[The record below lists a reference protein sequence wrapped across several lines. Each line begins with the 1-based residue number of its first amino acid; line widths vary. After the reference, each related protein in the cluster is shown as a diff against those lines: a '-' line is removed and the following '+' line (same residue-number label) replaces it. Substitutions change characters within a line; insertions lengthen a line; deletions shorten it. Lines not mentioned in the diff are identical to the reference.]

1 MTWCRQNERQGHV
14 SDAGLRLTELTGAF
28 EVEKWPKPHQ
38 LIVVDD
44 DTVLR
49 PVFEVSTDDLYRL
62 IDQNRTYLGRYLDF
76 ATPEYSL
83 EDAETY
89 ARISRENWGRTGEQS
104 YVIIHA
110 DNVAGTIGMHRY
122 GVRNR
127 AVEIGYWLDSGL
139 QGRGIMTRCVQKMTE
154 MAFEHLGVNQVNIS
168 ADVANNPSR
177 AIAERSGFQSD
188 GITRQWLVNA
198 TGELADMVRYSI
210 LRDEWKGSGK

>member
-1 MTWCRQNERQGHV
+1 MHSHV
-14 SDAGLRLTELTGAF
+14 SDAGLRLAGLTGAS
-28 EVEKWPKPHQ
+28 EVDKWPEPHR
-38 LIVVDD
+38 LIIVDD

-49 PVFEVSTDDLYRL
+49 PVFEVSVDDLYRL
-62 IDQNRTYLGRYLDF
+62 IDRNRTYLGRYLDF

-83 EDAETY
+83 KDAETY
-89 ARISRENWGRTGEQS
+89 ARIGRENWGRTGEQS

-127 AVEIGYWLDSGL
+127 AVEIGYWLDSEL
-139 QGRGIMTRCVQKMTE
+139 QGRGIMTRCVQKLTE

-168 ADVANNPSR
+168 TDVANNSSR

-198 TGELADMVRYSI
+198 AGELADMVRYSM
-210 LRDEWKGSGK
+210 LKDEWRGSAQ